1 MFTFLLHPKP
11 KDKHCLKWLWPWK
24 IQRYYKLCSQSFR
37 LKVLLIQNLVPIIGM
52 FQKFIHC
59 ENMNFY
65 DQKISENGT
74 VFSHFVLKTSQETWL
89 VFFIY
94 NCFCFHYFS
103 KLSQFLTLSNFFKQL
118 EETFICEQQKI
129 LPKFLLNCNFLRSL
143 DSSKSFA
150 TNLLNFSKIF
160 EPLSNWIIS

>member
-59 ENMNFY
+59 ENMTLEIIWT
-65 DQKISENGT
+65 QCWIVSNG
-74 VFSHFVLKTSQETWL
+74 L
-89 VFFIY
+89 V
-94 NCFCFHYFS
+94 CSREKRRWWHDM
-103 KLSQFLTLSNFFKQL
+103 
-118 EETFICEQQKI
+118 ETFAVFKR
-129 LPKFLLNCNFLRSL
+129 LFLSKRELLRSKNEWKWHCVFTFCIENIARDL
-143 DSSKSFA
+143 VGFFLFIIAFA
-150 TNLLNFSKIF
+150 FTISPNYLNF
-160 EPLSNWIIS
+160 